1 MKVLIIVS
9 LFLMVLPS
17 AHAEISLDVRQAVE
31 KIMSVYYSS
40 SYDKLRGCTLY
51 DDGSE
56 TYCLAPKH
64 YEFKNIEGVDTL
76 YVLVSGDTV
85 EDGARVT
92 PGFGGLFILYKLGNS
107 WVVSASEPYIRNGG
121 AGRSQ
126 LIGFDLREVGADRY
140 GWVGK
145 FCGSGAG
152 GQTNCSWS
160 MYAAMTSGKVEEVA
174 RLNLDYSYELMSK
187 SSYGEAESDVS
198 INTGGVMTQGFY
210 PLKVTVDYEHGL
222 YDNNYEPIP
231 SSLDKGTD
239 SFIVEFNE
247 QTQTFNLPDDKS

>member
-51 DDGSE
+51 DDGSKI
-56 TYCLAPKH
+56 YCLAPKH

-85 EDGARVT
+85 EDGVRVT
-92 PGFGGLFILYKLGNS
+92 PGLGGLFILYKLGNS
-107 WVVSASEPYIRNGG
+107 WVVSASSPYIKNGG

-126 LIGFDLREVGADRY
+126 LKDFDLREVGDDKY
-140 GWVGK
+140 GWVGSH
-145 FCGSGAG
+145 CGSGAG
-152 GQTNCSWS
+152 GQTNCFWE
-160 MYAAMTSGKVEEVA
+160 MYAPVASGEIEQVA
-174 RLNLDYSYELMSK
+174 QLPSDYSYEFMSAPGYTK
-187 SSYGEAESDVS
+187 IEGSVHIESYQP
-198 INTGGVMTQGFY
+198 MTAGFY
-210 PLKVTVDYEHGL
+210 PLTMTHDSESGEYDEDYEL
-222 YDNNYEPIP
+222 IP
-231 SSLDKGTD
+231 NSVKKSEERYTV
-239 SFIVEFNE
+239 SFD
-247 QTQTFNLPDDKS
+247 QKTHTFIAPKDF